1 MGVSVDTYKYDYDK
15 LLADLGEIEGVDDI
29 EKLRNILLEC
39 GELFGDTYIITND
52 ERNDDD
58 GNPYYSLA
66 DLIDSAFGVSSLDVF
81 DVILENRK
89 EIKSWVDFYEI
100 AERLSITITDQEK
113 IK

>member
-1 MGVSVDTYKYDYDK
+1 MGISVDTYKYDYDK

-39 GELFGDTYIITND
+39 GELFGNTYIITND

-66 DLIDSAFGVSSLDVF
+66 ALVDSAFGVYSF
-81 DVILENRK
+81 DVIIENRE

-100 AERLSITITDQEK
+100 AKRLSITITDQEK